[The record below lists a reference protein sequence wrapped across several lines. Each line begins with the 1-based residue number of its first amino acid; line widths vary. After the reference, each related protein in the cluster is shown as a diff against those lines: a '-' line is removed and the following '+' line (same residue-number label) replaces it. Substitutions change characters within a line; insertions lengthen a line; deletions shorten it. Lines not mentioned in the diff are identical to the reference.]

1 MSRVFRP
8 PKRTRNEAILLL
20 VSFTFGFSGFGVMQ
34 FLEAPPD
41 RRLFAI
47 PFAALLL
54 LFPGGI
60 SLWALL
66 IYRRAFLSLQNGTV
80 ISQHL
85 FSRQQLQLQDVVT
98 ARWRLMPLV
107 GLSLSTAKETVVVD
121 LNYFQREDQLWL
133 IQYFRNQ
140 VPPDKQQD
148 WPRFCWL
155 IAMRLKKQLHPEVRI
170 PGPHEIF
177 ITRRRYDRMVVPL
190 TIISALIGIGL
201 TWWLQNLG
209 FLAFPIA
216 PVAFWLLMRFQTPKK
231 GYVQPRIWGHKE
243 SRDPMIFITV
253 LGLTSMLYLIARKFD
268 APEPTTFL
276 WFCSFLVLSAI
287 AFTPYLMRSERERK
301 QRETIRLAEAMR
313 EWDADQTAENA

>member
-1 MSRVFRP
+1 MF
-8 PKRTRNEAILLL
+8 L
-20 VSFTFGFSGFGVMQ
+20 V
-34 FLEAPPD
+34 APPD
-41 RRLFAI
+41 RRLYAI

-107 GLSLSTAKETVVVD
+107 GLSMSTATETVVVD

-155 IAMRLKKQLHPEVRI
+155 IAMRLKRQSQPKTEVS
-170 PGPHEIF
+170 GAHEIL
-177 ITRRRYDRMVVPL
+177 ITRRRYDRIVVPL
-190 TIISALIGIGL
+190 TIVSILTGIGL
-201 TWWLQNLG
+201 AWWLQNLG
-209 FLAFPIA
+209 FLTLPFFILS
-216 PVAFWLLMRFQTPKK
+216 FWLLMRFQTPKK
-231 GYVQPRIWGHKE
+231 GYVQQRIRGDKDT
-243 SRDPMIFITV
+243 RDLLILITV

-301 QRETIRLAEAMR
+301 QRETTRLEEAMR